1 MTDRFTATVPG
12 QGAVDV
18 SISNSNSNR
27 LPVVGLLALAMTS
40 FIAILTE
47 TLPAGLL
54 PQIAQGLGISEVMT
68 GQLVTVYAIGSIL
81 TAIPLT
87 ALTSGWRRRHVLL
100 LAVGGF
106 LVFNTITALSPHYI
120 VTLVSRFLAGMAAG
134 LAWGLMAGYARRMV
148 PVEQQGRAMAIAM
161 IGTPLALSL
170 GVPLGTLMGGV
181 LGWRSIF
188 GIMSGLAVVLIAWV
202 LLAVPDYPG
211 QKDGERLSIRQ
222 VFMTPGVRPI
232 LCVIVAW
239 MLAHN
244 ILYTYIAPFLA
255 PSGLRSRVDL
265 VLLVYGMGS
274 LAGIW
279 LVSQLID
286 RWLRKMVL
294 GSIAA
299 FALVVVALG
308 LAMDSPAVIYISMVV
323 WGMTFGGAGT
333 LLQTASAD
341 AAGDGMDVAQAMVA
355 TIWNVAIAGG
365 GLAGGMLLD
374 GYGAAA
380 FPWAMLG
387 LLLVALGVAW
397 RARAHSF
404 KPGRRTGGV
413 VAGH

>member
-1 MTDRFTATVPG
+1 MTDRITATAPS
-12 QGAVDV
+12 QAAVD
-18 SISNSNSNR
+18 SPIPI
-27 LPVVGLLALAMTS
+27 LALLALAMTAFLALLS
-40 FIAILTE
+40 E

-54 PQIAQGLGISEVMT
+54 PQIAQSLGISEVMT

-87 ALTSGWRRRHVLL
+87 ALTSTWRRRNVLL
-100 LAVGGF
+100 LAIIGF
-106 LVFNTITALSPHYI
+106 LIFNTATALSPNYMVALI
-120 VTLVSRFLAGMAAG
+120 SRFVTGMAAG

-148 PVEQQGRAMAIAM
+148 RVEQQGRAMAIAM

-188 GIMSGLAVVLIAWV
+188 GIMSGLAVVLVAWV

-211 QKDGERLSIRQ
+211 QKNGERLSIRQ

-232 LCVIVAW
+232 LAVIVAW

-255 PSGLRSRVDL
+255 PSGLRPRVDL
-265 VLLVYGMGS
+265 VLLVYGVGS

-279 LVSQLID
+279 LVSRLID
-286 RWLRKMVL
+286 RWLRPLVL
-294 GSIAA
+294 GCIAA
-299 FALVVVALG
+299 FALLVVLLG
-308 LAMDSPAVIYISMVV
+308 LAMDAPAVIYGSMAI
-323 WGMTFGGAGT
+323 WGVTFGGAGT

-341 AAGDGMDVAQAMVA
+341 AAGEGMDVAQAMVA

-374 GYGAAA
+374 GYGVAS
-380 FPWAMLG
+380 FPWAMLA
-387 LLLVALGVAW
+387 LLLAALAIAW
-397 RARAHSF
+397 RAHRYSF
-404 KPGRRTGGV
+404 KPGRRSGGA

>member
-1 MTDRFTATVPG
+1 MTDRITATAPS
-12 QGAVDV
+12 QAAVDS
-18 SISNSNSNR
+18 SIP
-27 LPVVGLLALAMTS
+27 LLALLALAMTAFLALLS
-40 FIAILTE
+40 E

-87 ALTSGWRRRHVLL
+87 ALTSTWRRRNVLL
-100 LAVGGF
+100 LAIIGF
-106 LVFNTITALSPHYI
+106 LIFNTATALAPNYMVALVARF
-120 VTLVSRFLAGMAAG
+120 VTGMAAG

-148 PVEQQGRAMAIAM
+148 RPEQQGRAMAIAM

-188 GIMSGLAVVLIAWV
+188 GIMSGLAVVLVAWV
-202 LLAVPDYPG
+202 LLTVPDYPG
-211 QKDGERLSIRQ
+211 QKRGERLSIRQ
-222 VFMTPGVRPI
+222 VFVTPGVRPI
-232 LCVIVAW
+232 LAVIVAW

-255 PSGLRSRVDL
+255 PSGLRPRVDL
-265 VLLVYGMGS
+265 VLLVYGVGS

-286 RWLRKMVL
+286 RWLRPLVL
-294 GSIAA
+294 GCIAA
-299 FALVVVALG
+299 FALVVVVLG
-308 LAMDSPAVIYISMVV
+308 LAMDSPIVIYVSMAI
-323 WGMTFGGAGT
+323 WGITFGGAGT

-365 GLAGGMLLD
+365 GLVGGMLLD
-374 GYGAAA
+374 GYGAAS
-380 FPWAMLG
+380 FPWAMLA
-387 LLLVALGVAW
+387 LLLVALAIAW
-397 RARAHSF
+397 RARRHSF
-404 KPGRRTGGV
+404 KPGRRSGGA

>member
-1 MTDRFTATVPG
+1 MTDRITATAPS
-12 QGAVDV
+12 QAAVDS
-18 SISNSNSNR
+18 SIPI
-27 LPVVGLLALAMTS
+27 LALLALAMTAFLALLS
-40 FIAILTE
+40 E

-54 PQIAQGLGISEVMT
+54 PQIALDLGISEVMT

-87 ALTSGWRRRHVLL
+87 ALTSTWRRRNVLL
-100 LAVGGF
+100 LAIIGF
-106 LVFNTITALSPHYI
+106 LIFNTATALAPNYAVALVARF
-120 VTLVSRFLAGMAAG
+120 VTGMAAG

-148 PVEQQGRAMAIAM
+148 RPEQQGRAMAIAM

-188 GIMSGLAVVLIAWV
+188 GIMSGMAVVLVAWV
-202 LLAVPDYPG
+202 LLVVPDYPG
-211 QKDGERLSIRQ
+211 KKNGERLSIRQ
-222 VFMTPGVRPI
+222 VFVTPGVRPI
-232 LCVIVAW
+232 LFVIVAW

-255 PSGLRSRVDL
+255 PSGLRPRVDL
-265 VLLVYGMGS
+265 VLLVYGVGS

-286 RWLRKMVL
+286 RWLRPLVL
-294 GSIAA
+294 GCIAA
-299 FALVVVALG
+299 FALVVVVLG
-308 LAMDSPAVIYISMVV
+308 LAMDSPIVIYVSMAI
-323 WGMTFGGAGT
+323 WGITFGGAGT

-374 GYGAAA
+374 GYGVAS

-387 LLLVALGVAW
+387 LLLVALTIAW
-397 RARAHSF
+397 RAHRHSF
-404 KPGRRTGGV
+404 KPGRRSGGA

>member
-1 MTDRFTATVPG
+1 MTDRITATAPS
-12 QGAVDV
+12 QAAVDS
-18 SISNSNSNR
+18 SIPI
-27 LPVVGLLALAMTS
+27 LALLALAMTAFLALLS
-40 FIAILTE
+40 E

-54 PQIAQGLGISEVMT
+54 PQIALDLGISEVMT

-87 ALTSGWRRRHVLL
+87 ALTSTWRRRNVLL
-100 LAVGGF
+100 LAIIGF
-106 LVFNTITALSPHYI
+106 LIFNTATALAPNYAVALVARF
-120 VTLVSRFLAGMAAG
+120 VTGMAAG

-148 PVEQQGRAMAIAM
+148 RPEQQGRAMAIAM

-188 GIMSGLAVVLIAWV
+188 GIMSGLAVVLVAWV

-265 VLLVYGMGS
+265 VLLVYGVGS

-308 LAMDSPAVIYISMVV
+308 IAMDSPAVIYISMVI

-374 GYGAAA
+374 GYGVAS

-387 LLLVALGVAW
+387 LLLVALTIAW
-397 RARAHSF
+397 RAHRPSF
-404 KPGRRTGGV
+404 KPGRRSGGA

>member
-1 MTDRFTATVPG
+1 MTDRLTATVPVP
-12 QGAVDV
+12 GAAATA
-18 SISNSNSNR
+18 ISR
-27 LPVVGLLALAMTS
+27 RFPLAALLALAMTS
-40 FIAILTE
+40 FIAILAE

-54 PQIAQGLGISEVMT
+54 PQISQGLGISEVMT
-68 GQLVTVYAIGSIL
+68 GQLVTVFAIGSIL

-87 ALTSGWRRRHVLL
+87 AMTSGWRRRKVLL

-106 LVFNTITALSPHYI
+106 LVFNTITALAPNYM
-120 VTLVSRFLAGMAAG
+120 VALASRFLAGMAAG

-148 PVEQQGRAMAIAM
+148 GVAQQGRAMAVAM

-188 GIMSGLAVVLIAWV
+188 GVMSGLAIILVAWILV
-202 LLAVPDYPG
+202 AVPDYPG
-211 QKDGERLSIRQ
+211 QKQGERLSIGQ

-232 LCVIVAW
+232 LAVIVAW

-255 PSGLRSRVDL
+255 PSGLRARIDL
-265 VLLVYGMGS
+265 VLLVYGVGS

-279 LVSQLID
+279 LISRLID
-286 RWLRKMVL
+286 RWLRKLVL
-294 GSIAA
+294 GCIAA
-299 FALVVVALG
+299 FALVAIALG
-308 LAMDSPAVIYISMVV
+308 LGMDSPFVIYISMAV
-323 WGMTFGGAGT
+323 WGVTFGGAGT

-341 AAGDGMDVAQAMVA
+341 AADEGMDVAQSMVA

-365 GLAGGMLLD
+365 GMVGGVLLD
-374 GYGAAA
+374 GYGVAA
-380 FPWAMLG
+380 FPWTVLA
-387 LLLVALGVAW
+387 LLLVALGIAW
-397 RARAHSF
+397 SARSSF

>member
-1 MTDRFTATVPG
+1 MTDRTTAAVPMPG
-12 QGAVDV
+12 TAES
-18 SISNSNSNR
+18 SISER
-27 LPVVGLLALAMTS
+27 LPVLALLALAMTAFLALLS
-40 FIAILTE
+40 E

-54 PQIAQGLGISEVMT
+54 PQIARDLNISEVMT

-87 ALTSGWRRRHVLL
+87 ALTSGWRRRNVLL
-100 LAVGGF
+100 LAIIGF
-106 LVFNTITALSPHYI
+106 LIFNTATALSPNYI
-120 VTLVSRFLAGMAAG
+120 VALVSRFVTGMAAG
-134 LAWGLMAGYARRMV
+134 LAWGLMAGYARRMAS
-148 PVEQQGRAMAIAM
+148 VEQQGRAMAIAM

-188 GIMSGLAVVLIAWV
+188 GIMSGLAVVLVAWV
-202 LLAVPDYPG
+202 LLVVPDYPG
-211 QKDGERLSIRQ
+211 QKNGERLSIRQ

-232 LCVIVAW
+232 LAVIVAW

-255 PSGLRSRVDL
+255 PSGLRPRVDL
-265 VLLVYGMGS
+265 VLLVYGVGS

-286 RWLRKMVL
+286 RWLRPLVL
-294 GSIAA
+294 GCIAA
-299 FALVVVALG
+299 FALVMVALG
-308 LAMDSPAVIYISMVV
+308 LAMDSPTVIYVSMAI
-323 WGMTFGGAGT
+323 WGITFGGAGT

-374 GYGAAA
+374 GYGAAS
-380 FPWAMLG
+380 FPWAMLA
-387 LLLVALGVAW
+387 LLLVALTIAW
-397 RARAHSF
+397 CAHRHSF
-404 KPGRRTGGV
+404 KPGRRSGGA

>member
-1 MTDRFTATVPG
+1 MTDRTTAAVPMP
-12 QGAVDV
+12 GAAES
-18 SISNSNSNR
+18 SISDR
-27 LPVVGLLALAMTS
+27 LPVLALLALAMTAFLALLS
-40 FIAILTE
+40 E

-54 PQIAQGLGISEVMT
+54 PQIARDLNISEVMT

-87 ALTSGWRRRHVLL
+87 ALTSTWRRRNVLL
-100 LAVGGF
+100 LAIVGF
-106 LVFNTITALSPHYI
+106 LIFNTATALAPNYL
-120 VTLVSRFLAGMAAG
+120 VALVSRFVTGMAAG

-148 PVEQQGRAMAIAM
+148 RVEQQGRAMAIAM

-170 GVPLGTLMGGV
+170 GVPLGTLMGGM

-188 GIMSGLAVVLIAWV
+188 GIMSGLAVVLVAWV

-211 QKDGERLSIRQ
+211 QKNGERLSIRQ

-232 LCVIVAW
+232 LAVIVAW

-255 PSGLRSRVDL
+255 PSGLRPRVDL
-265 VLLVYGMGS
+265 VLLVYGVGS

-286 RWLRKMVL
+286 RWLRKLVL
-294 GSIAA
+294 GCIAA

-308 LAMDSPAVIYISMVV
+308 LAMDVPAVIYISMAI
-323 WGMTFGGAGT
+323 WGVTFGGAGI

-374 GYGAAA
+374 GYGAAS
-380 FPWAMLG
+380 FPWAMLA
-387 LLLVALGVAW
+387 LLLVALAIAW
-397 RARAHSF
+397 RARRYSF
-404 KPGRRTGGV
+404 KPGRRSGGV

>member
-1 MTDRFTATVPG
+1 MTDRITATAPL
-12 QGAVDV
+12 QAAVDS
-18 SISNSNSNR
+18 SIPI
-27 LPVVGLLALAMTS
+27 LALLALAMTAFLALLS
-40 FIAILTE
+40 E

-54 PQIAQGLGISEVMT
+54 PQIARDLGISEVMT

-87 ALTSGWRRRHVLL
+87 ALTSSWRRRNVLL
-100 LAVGGF
+100 LAIIGF
-106 LVFNTITALSPHYI
+106 LIFNTATALAPNYLVALVARF
-120 VTLVSRFLAGMAAG
+120 VTGMAAG

-148 PVEQQGRAMAIAM
+148 SVEQQGRAMAIAM

-188 GIMSGLAVVLIAWV
+188 GILSGLAVVLVAWV

-211 QKDGERLSIRQ
+211 QKQGERLSICQ

-232 LCVIVAW
+232 LAVIVAW

-255 PSGLRSRVDL
+255 PSGLRPRVDL
-265 VLLVYGMGS
+265 VLLVYGVGS

-286 RWLRKMVL
+286 RWLRKLVL
-294 GSIAA
+294 GCIVA
-299 FALVVVALG
+299 FALVMVALG
-308 LAMDSPAVIYISMVV
+308 LAMDSAIVIYVSMTI
-323 WGMTFGGAGT
+323 WGITFGGAGT
-333 LLQTASAD
+333 LLQKASAD
-341 AAGDGMDVAQAMVA
+341 AAGEGMDVAQAMVA

-374 GYGAAA
+374 GYGVAS
-380 FPWAMLG
+380 FPWAMLA
-387 LLLVALGVAW
+387 LLLVALSIAW
-397 RARAHSF
+397 RAHRHSF
-404 KPGRRTGGV
+404 KPGRRSGGAV
-413 VAGH
+413 IGH

>member
-1 MTDRFTATVPG
+1 MTDRTTTAVPMPG
-12 QGAVDV
+12 TAESSVAE
-18 SISNSNSNR
+18 R
-27 LPVVGLLALAMTS
+27 LPVLALLALAMTAFLALLS
-40 FIAILTE
+40 E

-54 PQIAQGLGISEVMT
+54 PQIARDLNISEVMT

-87 ALTSGWRRRHVLL
+87 ALTSGWRRRNVLL
-100 LAVGGF
+100 LAIIGF
-106 LVFNTITALSPHYI
+106 LIFNTATALAPNYMI
-120 VTLVSRFLAGMAAG
+120 ALASRFVTGMAAG

-148 PVEQQGRAMAIAM
+148 SVEQQGRAMAIAM

-188 GIMSGLAVVLIAWV
+188 GIMSGLAVVLVAWV

-211 QKDGERLSIRQ
+211 QKNGERLSIRQ

-232 LCVIVAW
+232 LFVIVAW

-255 PSGLRSRVDL
+255 PSGLRPRVDL
-265 VLLVYGMGS
+265 VLLVYGVGS

-286 RWLRKMVL
+286 RWLRTLVL
-294 GSIAA
+294 GCIAA
-299 FALVVVALG
+299 FAVVVVVLG
-308 LAMDSPAVIYISMVV
+308 LAMDSPIVIYVSMAI
-323 WGMTFGGAGT
+323 WGITFGGAGT

-374 GYGAAA
+374 GYGAAS
-380 FPWAMLG
+380 FPWAMLA
-387 LLLVALGVAW
+387 LLLVALTIAW
-397 RARAHSF
+397 RARRYSF
-404 KPGRRTGGV
+404 KPGRRSGGV

>member
-1 MTDRFTATVPG
+1 MTDRTTATVPMPG
-12 QGAVDV
+12 TAES
-18 SISNSNSNR
+18 SISER
-27 LPVVGLLALAMTS
+27 LPVLALLALAMTAFLALLS
-40 FIAILTE
+40 E

-54 PQIAQGLGISEVMT
+54 PQIARDLNISEVMT

-87 ALTSGWRRRHVLL
+87 ALTSGWRRRNVLL
-100 LAVGGF
+100 LAIIGF
-106 LVFNTITALSPHYI
+106 LIFNTATALSPNYM
-120 VTLVSRFLAGMAAG
+120 VALASRFVTGMAAG

-148 PVEQQGRAMAIAM
+148 SVEQQGRAMAIAM

-188 GIMSGLAVVLIAWV
+188 GIMSGLAVVLVAWV
-202 LLAVPDYPG
+202 LLVVPDYPG
-211 QKDGERLSIRQ
+211 QKNGERLSIRQ

-232 LCVIVAW
+232 LAVIVAW

-255 PSGLRSRVDL
+255 PSGLRPRVDL
-265 VLLVYGMGS
+265 VLLVYGVGS

-286 RWLRKMVL
+286 RWLRPLVL
-294 GSIAA
+294 GCIAA
-299 FALVVVALG
+299 FALVMVALG
-308 LAMDSPAVIYISMVV
+308 LAMDSPIVIYVSMAV
-323 WGMTFGGAGT
+323 WGITFGGAGT

-374 GYGAAA
+374 GYGAAS
-380 FPWAMLG
+380 FPWAMLA
-387 LLLVALGVAW
+387 LLLVALTIAW
-397 RARAHSF
+397 CAHRHSF
-404 KPGRRTGGV
+404 KPGRRSGDAV
-413 VAGH
+413 VGH

>member
-1 MTDRFTATVPG
+1 MTDRITATAPS
-12 QGAVDV
+12 QAAVDS
-18 SISNSNSNR
+18 SIPI
-27 LPVVGLLALAMTS
+27 LALLALAMTAFLALLS
-40 FIAILTE
+40 E

-87 ALTSGWRRRHVLL
+87 ALTSTWRRRNVLL
-100 LAVGGF
+100 LAIIGF
-106 LVFNTITALSPHYI
+106 LIFNTATALAPNYMVALVARF
-120 VTLVSRFLAGMAAG
+120 VTGMAAG

-148 PVEQQGRAMAIAM
+148 RPEQQGRAMAIAM

-188 GIMSGLAVVLIAWV
+188 GIMSGLAVVLVAWV
-202 LLAVPDYPG
+202 LLVVPDYPG
-211 QKDGERLSIRQ
+211 QKRGERLSIRQ
-222 VFMTPGVRPI
+222 VFVTPGVRPI
-232 LCVIVAW
+232 LFVIVAW

-255 PSGLRSRVDL
+255 PSGLRPRVDL
-265 VLLVYGMGS
+265 VLLVYGVGS

-286 RWLRKMVL
+286 RWLRPLVL
-294 GSIAA
+294 GCIAA
-299 FALVVVALG
+299 FALVVVVLG
-308 LAMDSPAVIYISMVV
+308 LAMDSPIVIYVSMAI
-323 WGMTFGGAGT
+323 WGITFGGAGT

-374 GYGAAA
+374 GYGAAS
-380 FPWAMLG
+380 FPWAMLA
-387 LLLVALGVAW
+387 LLLVALTIAW
-397 RARAHSF
+397 RARRHSF
-404 KPGRRTGGV
+404 KPGRRSGGA

>member
-1 MTDRFTATVPG
+1 MTDRITATAPS
-12 QGAVDV
+12 QAAVDS
-18 SISNSNSNR
+18 SIPI
-27 LPVVGLLALAMTS
+27 LALLALAMTAFLALLS
-40 FIAILTE
+40 E

-54 PQIAQGLGISEVMT
+54 PQIARDLGISEVMT

-87 ALTSGWRRRHVLL
+87 ALTSSWRRRNVLL
-100 LAVGGF
+100 LAIIGF
-106 LVFNTITALSPHYI
+106 LIFNTATALAPNYLVALVARF
-120 VTLVSRFLAGMAAG
+120 VTGMAAG

-148 PVEQQGRAMAIAM
+148 SVEQQGRAMAIAM

-188 GIMSGLAVVLIAWV
+188 GIMSGLAVVLVAWV
-202 LLAVPDYPG
+202 LLVVPDYPG
-211 QKDGERLSIRQ
+211 QKRGERLSIRQ
-222 VFMTPGVRPI
+222 VFVTPGVRPI
-232 LCVIVAW
+232 LFVIVAW

-255 PSGLRSRVDL
+255 PSGLRPRVDL
-265 VLLVYGMGS
+265 VLLVYGVGS

-286 RWLRKMVL
+286 RWLRPLVL
-294 GSIAA
+294 GCIAA
-299 FALVVVALG
+299 FALVVVVLG
-308 LAMDSPAVIYISMVV
+308 LAMDSPIVIYVSMAI
-323 WGMTFGGAGT
+323 WGITFGGAGT

-374 GYGAAA
+374 GYGAAS
-380 FPWAMLG
+380 FPWAMLA
-387 LLLVALGVAW
+387 LLLVALAIAW
-397 RARAHSF
+397 RARRYSF
-404 KPGRRTGGV
+404 KPGRRSGGV

>member
-1 MTDRFTATVPG
+1 MTDRITATAPS
-12 QGAVDV
+12 QAAVDS
-18 SISNSNSNR
+18 SIPI
-27 LPVVGLLALAMTS
+27 LALLALAMTAFLALLS
-40 FIAILTE
+40 E

-54 PQIAQGLGISEVMT
+54 PQIAQSLGISEVMT

-87 ALTSGWRRRHVLL
+87 ALTSTWRRRNVLL
-100 LAVGGF
+100 LAIIGF
-106 LVFNTITALSPHYI
+106 LIFNTATALSPNYMVALI
-120 VTLVSRFLAGMAAG
+120 SRFVTGMAAG

-148 PVEQQGRAMAIAM
+148 RVEQQGRAMAIAM

-188 GIMSGLAVVLIAWV
+188 GIMSGLAVVLVAWV

-211 QKDGERLSIRQ
+211 QKNGERLSIRQ

-232 LCVIVAW
+232 LAVIVAW

-255 PSGLRSRVDL
+255 PSGLRPRVDL
-265 VLLVYGMGS
+265 VLLVYGVGS

-279 LVSQLID
+279 LVSRLID
-286 RWLRKMVL
+286 RWLRPLVL
-294 GSIAA
+294 GCIAA
-299 FALVVVALG
+299 FALLVVLLG
-308 LAMDSPAVIYISMVV
+308 LAMDAPAVIYGSMAI
-323 WGMTFGGAGT
+323 WGVTFGGAGT

-341 AAGDGMDVAQAMVA
+341 AAGEGMDVAQAMVA

-374 GYGAAA
+374 GYGVAS
-380 FPWAMLG
+380 FPWAMLA
-387 LLLVALGVAW
+387 LLLAALAIAW
-397 RARAHSF
+397 RAHRYSF
-404 KPGRRTGGV
+404 KPGRRSGGAV
-413 VAGH
+413 VGH

>member
-1 MTDRFTATVPG
+1 MTDRFTATVPPSA
-12 QGAVDV
+12 AVAAP
-18 SISNSNSNR
+18 IPQR
-27 LPVVGLLALAMTS
+27 LPVLALLALAMTS

-87 ALTSGWRRRHVLL
+87 ALTSGWRRRNVLL
-100 LAVGGF
+100 LAIGGF
-106 LVFNTITALSPHYI
+106 LVFNTVTALSPHYL

-148 PVEQQGRAMAIAM
+148 SVEQQGRAMAIAM

-211 QKDGERLSIRQ
+211 QKNGERLSIRQ

-232 LCVIVAW
+232 LAVIVAW

-255 PSGLRSRVDL
+255 PSGLRPRVDL
-265 VLLVYGMGS
+265 VLLVYGVGS

-286 RWLRKMVL
+286 RWLRTLVL
-294 GSIAA
+294 GCIAA

-308 LAMDSPAVIYISMVV
+308 LAMESPAVIYASMAI
-323 WGMTFGGAGT
+323 WGITFGGAGT

-374 GYGAAA
+374 GYGAAS
-380 FPWAMLG
+380 FPWAMLA
-387 LLLVALGVAW
+387 LLLVALAIAW
-397 RARAHSF
+397 RAR
-404 KPGRRTGGV
+404 R
-413 VAGH
+413 

>member
-1 MTDRFTATVPG
+1 MTDRITATVPMPG
-12 QGAVDV
+12 TAESSV
-18 SISNSNSNR
+18 SER
-27 LPVVGLLALAMTS
+27 LPVLALLALAMTAFLALLS
-40 FIAILTE
+40 E

-54 PQIAQGLGISEVMT
+54 PQIARDLHISEVMT

-87 ALTSGWRRRHVLL
+87 ALTSGWRRRNVLL
-100 LAVGGF
+100 LAIIGF
-106 LVFNTITALSPHYI
+106 LIFNTATALSPNYM
-120 VTLVSRFLAGMAAG
+120 VALASRFVTGMAAG

-148 PVEQQGRAMAIAM
+148 RVEQQGRAMAIAM

-188 GIMSGLAVVLIAWV
+188 GIMSGMAVVLVAWV

-211 QKDGERLSIRQ
+211 QKNGERLSIRQ

-232 LCVIVAW
+232 LAVIVAW

-255 PSGLRSRVDL
+255 PSGLRPRVDL
-265 VLLVYGMGS
+265 VLLVYGVGS

-286 RWLRKMVL
+286 RWLRPLVL
-294 GSIAA
+294 GCIAA
-299 FALVVVALG
+299 FALVMVALG
-308 LAMDSPAVIYISMVV
+308 LAMDSPIVIYVSMAI
-323 WGMTFGGAGT
+323 WGITFGGAGT

-374 GYGAAA
+374 GYGAAS
-380 FPWAMLG
+380 FPWAMLA
-387 LLLVALGVAW
+387 LLMVALTIAW
-397 RARAHSF
+397 RAHRHSF
-404 KPGRRTGGV
+404 KPGRRSGGAV
-413 VAGH
+413 HGH

>member
-1 MTDRFTATVPG
+1 MTDRTTTAVPMPG
-12 QGAVDV
+12 TAESSVAE
-18 SISNSNSNR
+18 R
-27 LPVVGLLALAMTS
+27 LPVLALLALAMTAFLALLS
-40 FIAILTE
+40 E

-54 PQIAQGLGISEVMT
+54 PQIARDLNISEVMT

-87 ALTSGWRRRHVLL
+87 ALTSGWRRRNVLL
-100 LAVGGF
+100 LAIIGF
-106 LVFNTITALSPHYI
+106 LIFNTATALAPNYM
-120 VTLVSRFLAGMAAG
+120 VALASRFVTGMAAG

-148 PVEQQGRAMAIAM
+148 SVEQQGRAMAIAM

-188 GIMSGLAVVLIAWV
+188 GIMSGLAVVLVAWV

-211 QKDGERLSIRQ
+211 QKNGERLSIRQ

-232 LCVIVAW
+232 LFVIVAW

-255 PSGLRSRVDL
+255 PSGLRPRVDL
-265 VLLVYGMGS
+265 VLLVYGVGS

-286 RWLRKMVL
+286 RWLRTMVL
-294 GSIAA
+294 GCIAA
-299 FALVVVALG
+299 FAVVVVVLG
-308 LAMDSPAVIYISMVV
+308 LAMDSPIVIYVSMAI
-323 WGMTFGGAGT
+323 WGITFGGAGT

-374 GYGAAA
+374 GYGAAS
-380 FPWAMLG
+380 FPWAMLA
-387 LLLVALGVAW
+387 LLLVALTIAW
-397 RARAHSF
+397 RARRYSF
-404 KPGRRTGGV
+404 KPGRRSGGV

>member
-1 MTDRFTATVPG
+1 MTDRFTATVPPSA
-12 QGAVDV
+12 AVAAP
-18 SISNSNSNR
+18 IPQR
-27 LPVVGLLALAMTS
+27 LPVLALLALAMTS

-87 ALTSGWRRRHVLL
+87 ALTSGWRRRNVLL
-100 LAVGGF
+100 LAIGGF
-106 LVFNTITALSPHYI
+106 LVFNTVTALSPHYL

-148 PVEQQGRAMAIAM
+148 SVEQQGRAMAIAM

-211 QKDGERLSIRQ
+211 QKNGERLSIRQ

-232 LCVIVAW
+232 LAVIVAW

-255 PSGLRSRVDL
+255 PSGLRPRVDL
-265 VLLVYGMGS
+265 VLLVYGVGS
-274 LAGIW
+274 LAGNW

-286 RWLRKMVL
+286 RWLRTLVL
-294 GSIAA
+294 GCIAA

-308 LAMDSPAVIYISMVV
+308 LAMESPAVIYASMAI
-323 WGMTFGGAGT
+323 WGITFGGAGT

-374 GYGAAA
+374 GYGAAS
-380 FPWAMLG
+380 FPWAMLA
-387 LLLVALGVAW
+387 LLLVALAIAW
-397 RARAHSF
+397 RARRYSF
-404 KPGRRTGGV
+404 KPGRRSGGV

>member
-1 MTDRFTATVPG
+1 MTDRITATAPS
-12 QGAVDV
+12 QAAVNS
-18 SISNSNSNR
+18 SI
-27 LPVVGLLALAMTS
+27 PVLALLALAMTAFLALLS
-40 FIAILTE
+40 E

-54 PQIAQGLGISEVMT
+54 PQIARDLGISEVMT

-87 ALTSGWRRRHVLL
+87 ALTSGWRRRNVLL
-100 LAVGGF
+100 LAIGGF
-106 LVFNTITALSPHYI
+106 LVFNTVTALSPHYL

-148 PVEQQGRAMAIAM
+148 SVEQQGRAMAIAM

-188 GIMSGLAVVLIAWV
+188 GIMSGLAIVLVAWV

-211 QKDGERLSIRQ
+211 QKNGERLSIRQ

-232 LCVIVAW
+232 LAVIVAW

-255 PSGLRSRVDL
+255 PSGLRPRVDL
-265 VLLVYGMGS
+265 VLLVYGVGS

-286 RWLRKMVL
+286 RWLRTLVL
-294 GSIAA
+294 GCIAA

-308 LAMDSPAVIYISMVV
+308 LAMEAPAVIYASMAI
-323 WGMTFGGAGT
+323 WGITFGGAGT

-374 GYGAAA
+374 GYGAAS
-380 FPWAMLG
+380 FPWAMLA
-387 LLLVALGVAW
+387 LLLVALAIAW
-397 RARAHSF
+397 RARRYSF
-404 KPGRRTGGV
+404 KPGRRSGGV

>member
-1 MTDRFTATVPG
+1 MTDRSTATVPPSA
-12 QGAVDV
+12 AVAAP
-18 SISNSNSNR
+18 IPQR
-27 LPVVGLLALAMTS
+27 LPVLALLALAMTS

-87 ALTSGWRRRHVLL
+87 ALTSGWRRRNVLL
-100 LAVGGF
+100 LAIGGF
-106 LVFNTITALSPHYI
+106 LVFNTVTALSPHYLL
-120 VTLVSRFLAGMAAG
+120 TLVSRFLAGMAAG

-148 PVEQQGRAMAIAM
+148 SVEQQGRAMAIAM

-211 QKDGERLSIRQ
+211 QKHGERLSILQ

-232 LCVIVAW
+232 LAVIVAW

-255 PSGLRSRVDL
+255 PSGLRPRVDL
-265 VLLVYGMGS
+265 VLLVYGVGS

-286 RWLRKMVL
+286 RWLRTLVL
-294 GSIAA
+294 GCIGA

-308 LAMDSPAVIYISMVV
+308 LAMESPAVIYASMAI
-323 WGMTFGGAGT
+323 WGITFGGAGT

-374 GYGAAA
+374 GYGAAS
-380 FPWAMLG
+380 FPWAMLA
-387 LLLVALGVAW
+387 LLLVALAIAW
-397 RARAHSF
+397 RARRYSF
-404 KPGRRTGGV
+404 KPGRRSGGV

>member
-1 MTDRFTATVPG
+1 MTDRTTATVPMPG
-12 QGAVDV
+12 TAES
-18 SISNSNSNR
+18 SISER
-27 LPVVGLLALAMTS
+27 LPVLALLALAMTAFLALLS
-40 FIAILTE
+40 E

-54 PQIAQGLGISEVMT
+54 PQIARDLNISEVMT

-87 ALTSGWRRRHVLL
+87 ALTSGWRRRNVLL
-100 LAVGGF
+100 LAIIGF
-106 LVFNTITALSPHYI
+106 LIFNTATALSPNYI
-120 VTLVSRFLAGMAAG
+120 VALASRFVTGMAAG

-148 PVEQQGRAMAIAM
+148 SVEQQGRAMAIAM

-188 GIMSGLAVVLIAWV
+188 GIMSGLAVVLVAWV
-202 LLAVPDYPG
+202 LLVVPDYPG
-211 QKDGERLSIRQ
+211 QKNGERLSIRQ

-232 LCVIVAW
+232 LAVIVAW

-255 PSGLRSRVDL
+255 PSGLRPRVDL
-265 VLLVYGMGS
+265 VLLVYGIGS

-286 RWLRKMVL
+286 RWLRPLVL
-294 GSIAA
+294 GCIAA
-299 FALVVVALG
+299 FALVMVALG
-308 LAMDSPAVIYISMVV
+308 LAMDSPIVIYVSMAI
-323 WGMTFGGAGT
+323 WGITFGGAGT

-374 GYGAAA
+374 GYGAAS
-380 FPWAMLG
+380 FPWAMLA
-387 LLLVALGVAW
+387 LLLVALTIAW
-397 RARAHSF
+397 YAHRYSF
-404 KPGRRTGGV
+404 KPGRRSGGAV
-413 VAGH
+413 VGH

>member
-1 MTDRFTATVPG
+1 MTDRITATAPS
-12 QGAVDV
+12 QAAVDS
-18 SISNSNSNR
+18 SIPI
-27 LPVVGLLALAMTS
+27 LALLALAMTAFLALLS
-40 FIAILTE
+40 E

-54 PQIAQGLGISEVMT
+54 PQIARDLNISEVMT
-68 GQLVTVYAIGSIL
+68 GQLVTMYAIGSIL

-87 ALTSGWRRRHVLL
+87 ALTSTWRRRNVLL
-100 LAVGGF
+100 LAIIGF
-106 LVFNTITALSPHYI
+106 LIFNTATALAPNYI
-120 VTLVSRFLAGMAAG
+120 VALVSRFVTGMAAG

-148 PVEQQGRAMAIAM
+148 SAEQQGRAMAIAM

-188 GIMSGLAVVLIAWV
+188 GIMSGLAVVLVAWV
-202 LLAVPDYPG
+202 LLVVPDYPG
-211 QKDGERLSIRQ
+211 QKRGERLSIRQ
-222 VFMTPGVRPI
+222 VFVTPGVRPI
-232 LCVIVAW
+232 LFVIVAW

-255 PSGLRSRVDL
+255 PSGLRPRVDL
-265 VLLVYGMGS
+265 VLLVYGVGS

-286 RWLRKMVL
+286 RWLRPLVL
-294 GSIAA
+294 GCIAA

-308 LAMDSPAVIYISMVV
+308 LAMDSPAVIYVSMAI
-323 WGMTFGGAGT
+323 WGITFGGAGT

-374 GYGAAA
+374 GYGAAS
-380 FPWAMLG
+380 FPLAMLA
-387 LLLVALGVAW
+387 LLLVALTIAW
-397 RARAHSF
+397 RAHRHSF
-404 KPGRRTGGV
+404 KPGRRSGSAV
-413 VAGH
+413 VGH

>member
-1 MTDRFTATVPG
+1 MTDRTTATVPMPG
-12 QGAVDV
+12 TAES
-18 SISNSNSNR
+18 SISER
-27 LPVVGLLALAMTS
+27 LPVLALLALAMTAFLALLS
-40 FIAILTE
+40 E

-54 PQIAQGLGISEVMT
+54 PQIARDLNISEVMT

-87 ALTSGWRRRHVLL
+87 ALTSGWRRRNVLL
-100 LAVGGF
+100 LAIIGF
-106 LVFNTITALSPHYI
+106 LIFNTATALSPNYI
-120 VTLVSRFLAGMAAG
+120 VALVSRFVTGMAAG

-148 PVEQQGRAMAIAM
+148 SVEQQGRAMAIAM

-188 GIMSGLAVVLIAWV
+188 GIMSGLAVVLVAWV

-211 QKDGERLSIRQ
+211 QKNGERLSIRQ

-232 LCVIVAW
+232 LAVIVAW

-255 PSGLRSRVDL
+255 PSGLRPRVDL
-265 VLLVYGMGS
+265 VLLVYGVGS

-286 RWLRKMVL
+286 RWLRPLVL
-294 GSIAA
+294 GCIAA
-299 FALVVVALG
+299 FALVMVALG
-308 LAMDSPAVIYISMVV
+308 LAMDSPTVIYVSMAI
-323 WGMTFGGAGT
+323 WGITFGGAGT

-374 GYGAAA
+374 GYGAAS
-380 FPWAMLG
+380 FPWAMLA
-387 LLLVALGVAW
+387 LLLVALTIAW
-397 RARAHSF
+397 CAHRHSF
-404 KPGRRTGGV
+404 KPGRRSGGA

>member
-1 MTDRFTATVPG
+1 MTDRITATVPMP
-12 QGAVDV
+12 GAAESSV
-18 SISNSNSNR
+18 SER
-27 LPVVGLLALAMTS
+27 LPVLALLALAMTAFLALLS
-40 FIAILTE
+40 E

-54 PQIAQGLGISEVMT
+54 PQIARDLHISEVMT

-87 ALTSGWRRRHVLL
+87 ALTSGWRRRNVLL
-100 LAVGGF
+100 LAIIGF
-106 LVFNTITALSPHYI
+106 LIFNTATALSPNYM
-120 VTLVSRFLAGMAAG
+120 VALASRFVTGMAAG

-148 PVEQQGRAMAIAM
+148 SVEQQGRAMAIAM

-188 GIMSGLAVVLIAWV
+188 GIMSGMAVVLVAWV

-211 QKDGERLSIRQ
+211 QKNGERLSIRQ

-232 LCVIVAW
+232 LAVIVAW

-255 PSGLRSRVDL
+255 PSGLRPRVDL
-265 VLLVYGMGS
+265 VLLVYGVGS

-286 RWLRKMVL
+286 RWLRPLVL
-294 GSIAA
+294 GCIAA
-299 FALVVVALG
+299 FALVMVALG
-308 LAMDSPAVIYISMVV
+308 LAMDSPIVIYVSMAI
-323 WGMTFGGAGT
+323 WGITFGGAGT

-374 GYGAAA
+374 GYGAAS
-380 FPWAMLG
+380 FPWAMLA
-387 LLLVALGVAW
+387 LLMVALTIAW
-397 RARAHSF
+397 RAHRHSF
-404 KPGRRTGGV
+404 KPGRRSGGAV
-413 VAGH
+413 HGH

>member
-1 MTDRFTATVPG
+1 MTDRLTATVP
-12 QGAVDV
+12 V
-18 SISNSNSNR
+18 SGPAGTAISQR
-27 LPVVGLLALAMTS
+27 FPLAALLALAMTS
-40 FIAILTE
+40 FIAILAE

-54 PQIAQGLGISEVMT
+54 PQISQGLGISEVMT
-68 GQLVTVYAIGSIL
+68 GQLVTVFAIGSIL

-87 ALTSGWRRRHVLL
+87 ALTSGWRRRKVLL

-106 LVFNTITALSPHYI
+106 LVFNTMTALAPNYMMA
-120 VTLVSRFLAGMAAG
+120 LASRFLAGMAAG

-148 PVEQQGRAMAIAM
+148 SVEQQGRAMAVAM

-188 GIMSGLAVVLIAWV
+188 GIMSGLAIILVAWILV
-202 LLAVPDYPG
+202 AVPDYPG
-211 QKDGERLSIRQ
+211 QKNGERLSIRQ
-222 VFMTPGVRPI
+222 VFLTPGVRPI
-232 LCVIVAW
+232 LFVIVAW

-255 PSGLRSRVDL
+255 PSGLRPRIDL
-265 VLLVYGMGS
+265 VLLVYGVGS

-286 RWLRKMVL
+286 RWLRPLVL
-294 GSIAA
+294 GCLAA

-308 LAMDSPAVIYISMVV
+308 LAMDAPAVIYVSMAI
-323 WGMTFGGAGT
+323 WGITFGGAGT

-365 GLAGGMLLD
+365 GLAGGLLLD

-380 FPWAMLG
+380 FPWAMLA
-387 LLLVALGVAW
+387 LLLTALAIAW
-397 RARAHSF
+397 GARRHSF
-404 KPGRRTGGV
+404 KPGRRSGGAV
-413 VAGH
+413 LGH

>member
-1 MTDRFTATVPG
+1 MTDRITATVPMPG
-12 QGAVDV
+12 TAESSV
-18 SISNSNSNR
+18 SER
-27 LPVVGLLALAMTS
+27 LPVLALLALAMTAFLALLS
-40 FIAILTE
+40 E

-54 PQIAQGLGISEVMT
+54 PQIARDLNISEVMT

-87 ALTSGWRRRHVLL
+87 ALTSGWRRRNVLL
-100 LAVGGF
+100 LAIIGF
-106 LVFNTITALSPHYI
+106 LIFNTATALSPNYM
-120 VTLVSRFLAGMAAG
+120 VALASRFVTGMAAG

-148 PVEQQGRAMAIAM
+148 SVEQQGRAMAIAM

-188 GIMSGLAVVLIAWV
+188 GIMSGLAAVLVAWV

-211 QKDGERLSIRQ
+211 QKNGERLSIRQ

-232 LCVIVAW
+232 LAVIVAW

-255 PSGLRSRVDL
+255 PSGLRPRVDL
-265 VLLVYGMGS
+265 VLLVYGVGS

-286 RWLRKMVL
+286 RWLRPLVL
-294 GSIAA
+294 GCIAA
-299 FALVVVALG
+299 FALVMVALG
-308 LAMDSPAVIYISMVV
+308 LAMDSPAVIYVSMAI
-323 WGMTFGGAGT
+323 WGITFGGAGT

-365 GLAGGMLLD
+365 GLAGGLLLD
-374 GYGAAA
+374 GYGAAS
-380 FPWAMLG
+380 FPWAMLA
-387 LLLVALGVAW
+387 LLLAALSIAW
-397 RARAHSF
+397 RASRYSF
-404 KPGRRTGGV
+404 KPGRRSGGP

>member
-1 MTDRFTATVPG
+1 MTDRITATVPMP
-12 QGAVDV
+12 GAAESSV
-18 SISNSNSNR
+18 SER
-27 LPVVGLLALAMTS
+27 LPVLALLALAMTAFLALLS
-40 FIAILTE
+40 E

-54 PQIAQGLGISEVMT
+54 PQIARDLNISEVMT

-87 ALTSGWRRRHVLL
+87 ALTSGWRRRNVLL
-100 LAVGGF
+100 LAIIGF
-106 LVFNTITALSPHYI
+106 LIFNTATALSPNYM
-120 VTLVSRFLAGMAAG
+120 VALASRFVTGMAAG

-148 PVEQQGRAMAIAM
+148 SVEQQGRAMAIAM

-188 GIMSGLAVVLIAWV
+188 GIMSGMAVVLVAWV

-211 QKDGERLSIRQ
+211 QKNGERLSIRQ

-232 LCVIVAW
+232 LAVIVAW

-255 PSGLRSRVDL
+255 PSGLRPRVDL
-265 VLLVYGMGS
+265 VLLVYGVGS

-286 RWLRKMVL
+286 RWLRPLVL
-294 GSIAA
+294 GCIAA
-299 FALVVVALG
+299 FALVMVALG
-308 LAMDSPAVIYISMVV
+308 LAMDSPIVIYVSMAI
-323 WGMTFGGAGT
+323 WGITFGGAGT

-374 GYGAAA
+374 GYGAAS
-380 FPWAMLG
+380 FPWAMLA
-387 LLLVALGVAW
+387 LLMVALTIAW
-397 RARAHSF
+397 RAHRHSF
-404 KPGRRTGGV
+404 KPGRRSGGAV
-413 VAGH
+413 HGH

>member
-1 MTDRFTATVPG
+1 MPG
-12 QGAVDV
+12 AAESSV
-18 SISNSNSNR
+18 SER
-27 LPVVGLLALAMTS
+27 LPVLALLALAMTAFLALLS
-40 FIAILTE
+40 E

-54 PQIAQGLGISEVMT
+54 PQIARDLHISEVMT

-87 ALTSGWRRRHVLL
+87 ALTSGWRRRNVLL
-100 LAVGGF
+100 LAIIGF
-106 LVFNTITALSPHYI
+106 LIFNTATALSPNYM
-120 VTLVSRFLAGMAAG
+120 VALASRFVTGMAAG

-148 PVEQQGRAMAIAM
+148 SVEQQGRAMAIAM

-188 GIMSGLAVVLIAWV
+188 GIMSGMAVVLVAWV

-211 QKDGERLSIRQ
+211 QKNGERLSIRQ

-232 LCVIVAW
+232 LAVIVAW

-255 PSGLRSRVDL
+255 PSGLRPRVDL
-265 VLLVYGMGS
+265 VLLVYGVGS

-286 RWLRKMVL
+286 RWLRPLVL
-294 GSIAA
+294 GCIAA
-299 FALVVVALG
+299 FALVMVALG
-308 LAMDSPAVIYISMVV
+308 LAMDSPIVIYVSMAI
-323 WGMTFGGAGT
+323 WGITFGGAGT

-374 GYGAAA
+374 GYGAAS
-380 FPWAMLG
+380 FPWAMLA
-387 LLLVALGVAW
+387 LLMVALTIAW
-397 RARAHSF
+397 RAHRHSF
-404 KPGRRTGGV
+404 KPGRRSGGAV
-413 VAGH
+413 HGH

>member
-1 MTDRFTATVPG
+1 MTDRITATAPS
-12 QGAVDV
+12 QAAVDS
-18 SISNSNSNR
+18 SIPI
-27 LPVVGLLALAMTS
+27 LALLALAMTAFLALLS
-40 FIAILTE
+40 E

-87 ALTSGWRRRHVLL
+87 ALTSGWRRRNVLL
-100 LAVGGF
+100 LAIGGF
-106 LVFNTITALSPHYI
+106 LVFNTVTALSPHYL

-148 PVEQQGRAMAIAM
+148 SVEQQGRAMAIAM

-211 QKDGERLSIRQ
+211 QKNGERLSIRQ

-232 LCVIVAW
+232 LAVIVAW

-255 PSGLRSRVDL
+255 PSGLRPRVDL
-265 VLLVYGMGS
+265 VLLVYGVGS

-286 RWLRKMVL
+286 RWLRTLVL
-294 GSIAA
+294 GCIAA

-308 LAMDSPAVIYISMVV
+308 LAMESPAVIYASMAI
-323 WGMTFGGAGT
+323 WGITFGGAGT

-374 GYGAAA
+374 GYGAAS
-380 FPWAMLG
+380 FPWAMLA
-387 LLLVALGVAW
+387 LLLVALAIAW
-397 RARAHSF
+397 RARRYSF
-404 KPGRRTGGV
+404 KPGRRSGGV

>member
-1 MTDRFTATVPG
+1 MTDRITATAPS
-12 QGAVDV
+12 QAAVDS
-18 SISNSNSNR
+18 SIPI
-27 LPVVGLLALAMTS
+27 LALLALAMTAFLALLS
-40 FIAILTE
+40 E

-54 PQIAQGLGISEVMT
+54 PQIAQSLGISEVMT

-87 ALTSGWRRRHVLL
+87 ALTSTWRRRNVLL
-100 LAVGGF
+100 LAIIGF
-106 LVFNTITALSPHYI
+106 LIFNTATALSPNYMVALI
-120 VTLVSRFLAGMAAG
+120 SRFVTGMAAG

-148 PVEQQGRAMAIAM
+148 RVEQQGRAMAIAM

-188 GIMSGLAVVLIAWV
+188 GIMSGLAVVLVAWV

-211 QKDGERLSIRQ
+211 QKNGERLSIRQ

-232 LCVIVAW
+232 LAVIVAW

-255 PSGLRSRVDL
+255 PSGLRPRVDL
-265 VLLVYGMGS
+265 VLLVYGVGS

-279 LVSQLID
+279 LVSRLID
-286 RWLRKMVL
+286 RWLRPLVL
-294 GSIAA
+294 GCIAA
-299 FALVVVALG
+299 FALLVVLLG
-308 LAMDSPAVIYISMVV
+308 LAMDAPAVIYGSMAI
-323 WGMTFGGAGT
+323 WGVTFGGAGT

-341 AAGDGMDVAQAMVA
+341 AAGEGMDVAQAMVA

-374 GYGAAA
+374 GYGVAS
-380 FPWAMLG
+380 FPWAMLA
-387 LLLVALGVAW
+387 LLLAALAIAW
-397 RARAHSF
+397 RAHRYSF
-404 KPGRRTGGV
+404 KPGRRSGGA

>member
-1 MTDRFTATVPG
+1 MTDRITTAVPMPG
-12 QGAVDV
+12 TAESSVAE
-18 SISNSNSNR
+18 R
-27 LPVVGLLALAMTS
+27 LPVLALLALAMTAFLALLS
-40 FIAILTE
+40 E

-54 PQIAQGLGISEVMT
+54 PQIARDLGISEVMT

-87 ALTSGWRRRHVLL
+87 ALTSTWRRRNVLL
-100 LAVGGF
+100 LAIIGF
-106 LVFNTITALSPHYI
+106 LIFNTATALAPNYVVALVARF
-120 VTLVSRFLAGMAAG
+120 VTGMAAG

-148 PVEQQGRAMAIAM
+148 SVQQQGRAMAIAM

-188 GIMSGLAVVLIAWV
+188 GIMSAMAVVLVAWV
-202 LLAVPDYPG
+202 LLVVPDYPG
-211 QKDGERLSIRQ
+211 QKHGDRLSIRQ
-222 VFMTPGVRPI
+222 VFMTPGERPI
-232 LCVIVAW
+232 LAVIVAW

-244 ILYTYIAPFLA
+244 IFYTYIAPFLA
-255 PSGLRSRVDL
+255 PSGLRPRVDL
-265 VLLVYGMGS
+265 VLLVYGVGS

-286 RWLRKMVL
+286 RWLRPLVL
-294 GSIAA
+294 GCIAA
-299 FALVVVALG
+299 FALVMVALG
-308 LAMDSPAVIYISMVV
+308 LAMDSAIVIYVSMAI
-323 WGMTFGGAGT
+323 WGITFGGAGT

-374 GYGAAA
+374 GYGVAS
-380 FPWAMLG
+380 FPWAMLAM
-387 LLLVALGVAW
+387 LLLALTIAW
-397 RARAHSF
+397 CAHRHSF
-404 KPGRRTGGV
+404 KPGRRSGGAV
-413 VAGH
+413 LGH

>member
-1 MTDRFTATVPG
+1 MTDRITATGPS
-12 QGAVDV
+12 QAAVDS
-18 SISNSNSNR
+18 SIPI
-27 LPVVGLLALAMTS
+27 LALLALAMTAFLALLS
-40 FIAILTE
+40 E

-54 PQIAQGLGISEVMT
+54 PQIARDLGISEVMT

-87 ALTSGWRRRHVLL
+87 ALTSTWRRRNVLL
-100 LAVGGF
+100 LAIIGF
-106 LVFNTITALSPHYI
+106 LIFNTATALAPNYI
-120 VTLVSRFLAGMAAG
+120 VALVARFVTGMAAG

-148 PVEQQGRAMAIAM
+148 SVEQQGRAMAIAM

-188 GIMSGLAVVLIAWV
+188 GIMSGLAVVLVAWV
-202 LLAVPDYPG
+202 LLVVPDYPG
-211 QKDGERLSIRQ
+211 QKNGERLSIRQ

-232 LCVIVAW
+232 LAVIVAW

-255 PSGLRSRVDL
+255 PSGLRPRVDL
-265 VLLVYGMGS
+265 VLLVYGVGS

-286 RWLRKMVL
+286 RWLRKLVL
-294 GSIAA
+294 GCIAA
-299 FALVVVALG
+299 FAIVVVALG
-308 LAMDSPAVIYISMVV
+308 LAMDSAIVIYVSMAI
-323 WGMTFGGAGT
+323 WGVTFGGAGT

-341 AAGDGMDVAQAMVA
+341 AAGDGMDVAQAVVA

-365 GLAGGMLLD
+365 GLAGGLLLD
-374 GYGAAA
+374 GYGAAS
-380 FPWAMLG
+380 FPWAMLA
-387 LLLVALGVAW
+387 LLLVALTIAW
-397 RARAHSF
+397 RAHRHSF
-404 KPGRRTGGV
+404 KPGRRSGGA
-413 VAGH
+413 VASH

>member
-1 MTDRFTATVPG
+1 MTDRIPAAVPMP
-12 QGAVDV
+12 GAAES
-18 SISNSNSNR
+18 SISDR
-27 LPVVGLLALAMTS
+27 LPVLALLALAMTAFLALLS
-40 FIAILTE
+40 E

-54 PQIAQGLGISEVMT
+54 PQIARDLGISEVMT

-87 ALTSGWRRRHVLL
+87 ALTSTWRRRNVLL
-100 LAVGGF
+100 LAIVGF
-106 LVFNTITALSPHYI
+106 LVFNTATALAPNYL
-120 VTLVSRFLAGMAAG
+120 VALVSRFVTGMAAG

-148 PVEQQGRAMAIAM
+148 GVEQQGRAMAIAM

-170 GVPLGTLMGGV
+170 GVPLGTLMGGM

-188 GIMSGLAVVLIAWV
+188 GIMSGLAVVLVAWV

-211 QKDGERLSIRQ
+211 QKNGERLSIRQ

-232 LCVIVAW
+232 LAVIVAW

-255 PSGLRSRVDL
+255 PSGLRPRVDL
-265 VLLVYGMGS
+265 VLLVYGAGS

-286 RWLRKMVL
+286 RWLRKLVL
-294 GSIAA
+294 GCIAA

-308 LAMDSPAVIYISMVV
+308 LAMDVPAVIYVSMAI
-323 WGMTFGGAGT
+323 WGVTFGGAGT

-374 GYGAAA
+374 GYGAAS
-380 FPWAMLG
+380 FPWAMLA
-387 LLLVALGVAW
+387 LLLVALAIAW
-397 RARAHSF
+397 RARRHSF
-404 KPGRRTGGV
+404 KPGRRSGGV

>member
-1 MTDRFTATVPG
+1 MTDRITATVPMPG
-12 QGAVDV
+12 TAESSV
-18 SISNSNSNR
+18 SER
-27 LPVVGLLALAMTS
+27 LPVLALLALAMTAFLALLS
-40 FIAILTE
+40 E

-54 PQIAQGLGISEVMT
+54 PQIARDLNISEVMT

-87 ALTSGWRRRHVLL
+87 ALTSGWRRRNVLL
-100 LAVGGF
+100 LAIIGF
-106 LVFNTITALSPHYI
+106 LIFNTATALSPNYM
-120 VTLVSRFLAGMAAG
+120 VALVSRFVTGMAAG

-148 PVEQQGRAMAIAM
+148 SVEQQGRAMAIAM

-188 GIMSGLAVVLIAWV
+188 GIMSGLAVVLVAWV

-211 QKDGERLSIRQ
+211 QRNGERLSIRQ

-232 LCVIVAW
+232 LAVIVAW

-255 PSGLRSRVDL
+255 PSGLRPRVDL
-265 VLLVYGMGS
+265 VLLVYGVGS

-286 RWLRKMVL
+286 RWLRPLVL
-294 GSIAA
+294 GCIAA
-299 FALVVVALG
+299 FALVMVALG
-308 LAMDSPAVIYISMVV
+308 LAMDSPAVIYVSMAI
-323 WGMTFGGAGT
+323 WGITFGGAGT

-374 GYGAAA
+374 GYGAAS
-380 FPWAMLG
+380 FPWAMLA
-387 LLLVALGVAW
+387 LLLVALTIAW
-397 RARAHSF
+397 CAHRHSF
-404 KPGRRTGGV
+404 KPGRRSGGAV
-413 VAGH
+413 HGH

>member
-1 MTDRFTATVPG
+1 MTDRTTAAVPMP
-12 QGAVDV
+12 GAAES
-18 SISNSNSNR
+18 SISDR
-27 LPVVGLLALAMTS
+27 LPVLALLALAMTAFLALLS
-40 FIAILTE
+40 E

-54 PQIAQGLGISEVMT
+54 PQIARDLGISEVMT

-87 ALTSGWRRRHVLL
+87 ALTSTWRRRNVLL
-100 LAVGGF
+100 LAIVGF
-106 LVFNTITALSPHYI
+106 LIFNTATALAPNYL
-120 VTLVSRFLAGMAAG
+120 VALVSRFVTGMAAG

-148 PVEQQGRAMAIAM
+148 GVEQQGRAMAIAM

-170 GVPLGTLMGGV
+170 GVPLGTLMGGM

-188 GIMSGLAVVLIAWV
+188 GIMSGLAVVLVAWV

-211 QKDGERLSIRQ
+211 QKNGERLSIRQ

-232 LCVIVAW
+232 LAVIVAW

-255 PSGLRSRVDL
+255 PSGLRPRVDL
-265 VLLVYGMGS
+265 VLLVYGVGS

-286 RWLRKMVL
+286 RWLRKLVL
-294 GSIAA
+294 GCIAA

-308 LAMDSPAVIYISMVV
+308 LAMDVPAVIYISMAI
-323 WGMTFGGAGT
+323 WGVTFGGAGT

-374 GYGAAA
+374 GYGAAS
-380 FPWAMLG
+380 FPWAMLA
-387 LLLVALGVAW
+387 LLLVALAIAW
-397 RARAHSF
+397 RARRHSF
-404 KPGRRTGGV
+404 KPGRRSGGV

>member
-1 MTDRFTATVPG
+1 MTDHTTAAVPMPG
-12 QGAVDV
+12 TAESPV
-18 SISNSNSNR
+18 SER
-27 LPVVGLLALAMTS
+27 LPVLALLALAMTAFLALLS
-40 FIAILTE
+40 E

-54 PQIAQGLGISEVMT
+54 PQIARDLGISEVMT

-87 ALTSGWRRRHVLL
+87 ALTSTWRRRNVLL
-100 LAVGGF
+100 LAIIGF
-106 LVFNTITALSPHYI
+106 LIFNTATALAPNYMVALVARF
-120 VTLVSRFLAGMAAG
+120 VTGMAAG

-148 PVEQQGRAMAIAM
+148 RPEQQGRAMAIAM

-188 GIMSGLAVVLIAWV
+188 GIMSGLAIILVAWILV
-202 LLAVPDYPG
+202 AVPDYPG
-211 QKDGERLSIRQ
+211 QKHGERPSIGQ

-232 LCVIVAW
+232 LAVIVAW

-255 PSGLRSRVDL
+255 PSGLRTRVDL
-265 VLLVYGMGS
+265 VLLVYGVGS

-279 LVSQLID
+279 LISQLID
-286 RWLRKMVL
+286 RWLRKLVL
-294 GSIAA
+294 GSIGA
-299 FALVVVALG
+299 FALLVVALG
-308 LAMDSPAVIYISMVV
+308 IGMDSPAVIYISMAV
-323 WGMTFGGAGT
+323 WGVTFGGAGT

-365 GLAGGMLLD
+365 GMVGGMLLD
-374 GYGAAA
+374 GYGVSA
-380 FPWAMLG
+380 FPWVMLA
-387 LLLVALGVAW
+387 LLLAALATAW
-397 RARAHSF
+397 FARRSF

>member
-1 MTDRFTATVPG
+1 MTDRTTAAVPMPG
-12 QGAVDV
+12 TAEPPV
-18 SISNSNSNR
+18 SER
-27 LPVVGLLALAMTS
+27 LPVLALLALAMTAFLALLS
-40 FIAILTE
+40 E

-54 PQIAQGLGISEVMT
+54 PQIARDLGISEVMT

-87 ALTSGWRRRHVLL
+87 ALTSGWRRRNVLL
-100 LAVGGF
+100 LAITGF
-106 LVFNTITALSPHYI
+106 LIFNTATALAPNYI
-120 VTLVSRFLAGMAAG
+120 VALVSRFVTGMAAG

-148 PVEQQGRAMAIAM
+148 RVEQQGRAMAIAM

-188 GIMSGLAVVLIAWV
+188 GIMSGLAVVLVAWV

-211 QKDGERLSIRQ
+211 QKNGERLSIRQ

-232 LCVIVAW
+232 LAVIVAW

-255 PSGLRSRVDL
+255 PSGLRPRVDL
-265 VLLVYGMGS
+265 VLLVYGVGS

-286 RWLRKMVL
+286 RWLRKLVL
-294 GSIAA
+294 GCIAA
-299 FALVVVALG
+299 FAIVVVALG
-308 LAMDSPAVIYISMVV
+308 LAMDSAIVIYVSMAI
-323 WGMTFGGAGT
+323 WGVTFGGAGT

-374 GYGAAA
+374 GYGAAS
-380 FPWAMLG
+380 FPWAMLA
-387 LLLVALGVAW
+387 LLLVALTIAW
-397 RARAHSF
+397 RAHRHSF
-404 KPGRRTGGV
+404 KPGRRSGGAV
-413 VAGH
+413 VSH

>member
-1 MTDRFTATVPG
+1 MTDRTTTAVPMPG
-12 QGAVDV
+12 TAESSVAE
-18 SISNSNSNR
+18 R
-27 LPVVGLLALAMTS
+27 LPVLALLALAMTAFLALLS
-40 FIAILTE
+40 E

-54 PQIAQGLGISEVMT
+54 PQIARDLNISEVMT

-87 ALTSGWRRRHVLL
+87 ALTSGWRRRNVLL
-100 LAVGGF
+100 LAIIGF
-106 LVFNTITALSPHYI
+106 LIFNTATALAPNYM
-120 VTLVSRFLAGMAAG
+120 VALASRFVTGMAAG

-148 PVEQQGRAMAIAM
+148 SVEQQGRAMAIAM

-188 GIMSGLAVVLIAWV
+188 GIMSGLAVVLVAWV

-211 QKDGERLSIRQ
+211 QKNGERLSIRQ

-232 LCVIVAW
+232 LFVIVAW

-255 PSGLRSRVDL
+255 PSGLRPRVDL
-265 VLLVYGMGS
+265 VLLVYGVGS

-286 RWLRKMVL
+286 RWLRTLVL
-294 GSIAA
+294 GCIAA
-299 FALVVVALG
+299 FAVVVVVLG
-308 LAMDSPAVIYISMVV
+308 LAMDSPIVIYVSMAI
-323 WGMTFGGAGT
+323 WGITFGGAGT

-374 GYGAAA
+374 GYGAAS
-380 FPWAMLG
+380 FPWAMLA
-387 LLLVALGVAW
+387 LLLVALTIAW
-397 RARAHSF
+397 RARRYSF
-404 KPGRRTGGV
+404 KPGRRSGGV